1 MGHSDWSAKNMR
13 MGPAEIA
20 VLYDWDSVFLD
31 LEAFVVGSA
40 AAHFPVTW
48 ELDVPE
54 TPSVGEAAAFVR
66 EYQEARGAPFARSE
80 LAEVAAAATYA
91 RAYKARCEHAL
102 DPEGARWRGSSRERL
117 ERDGPFRFDRA

>member
-1 MGHSDWSAKNMR
+1 MR
-13 MGPAEIA
+13 MGPGGVA

-31 LEAFVVGSA
+31 REAFTLGYA

-54 TPSVGEAAAFVR
+54 TPAISEVAAFVHDY
-66 EYQEARGAPFARSE
+66 EQARGVALTRPE
-80 LAEVAAAATYA
+80 LAEVQAAATYA

-102 DPEGARWRGSSRERL
+102 DPGATRWRGSSRESL
-117 ERDGPFRFDRA
+117 KANGPFRLDQA